1 MSNIKKI
8 FIVEKKDIF
17 FNVEKGIEDG
27 IIIPKEN
34 NLASGDKVGE
44 PAKDKSNKVNKN
56 NKIKRIECKYIY
68 FYIILILVKIKK
80 QRKYGR
86 EKE

>member
-34 NLASGDKVGE
+34 NSASGDKVGE
-44 PAKDKSNKVNKN
+44 PAKDKSNKANKN
-56 NKIKRIECKYIY
+56 NKIKRSECKYIY

>member
-44 PAKDKSNKVNKN
+44 PA
-56 NKIKRIECKYIY
+56 I
-68 FYIILILVKIKK
+68 F
-80 QRKYGR
+80 
-86 EKE
+86 